1 MSCPTV
7 ALVFEWGTKRERT
20 AMFHIGY
27 VREGLGHSVLLVW
40 NCDFY
45 LNLIKLSPEKDL
57 SFIISSLLFP
67 SLFFLSLSRPVQL
80 WTLTMEKILYHQR
93 HNYMVN
99 VRNNSLVSIENV
111 FRIVISKPFLVLPW
125 KKSSFKEAF
134 GFFSSICLAIAP

>member
-27 VREGLGHSVLLVW
+27 DGECLGHSVLLVW
-40 NCDFY
+40 SCDFY

-57 SFIISSLLFP
+57 SFILSSLLFL
-67 SLFFLSLSRPVQL
+67 SLFSLSLSRPLQL
-80 WTLTMEKILYHQR
+80 WTITMEIFYHQR
-93 HNYMVN
+93 PNYMVN

-111 FRIVISKPFLVLPW
+111 FRVVISKPFLVLPW